1 MKHIQRISLSLALV
15 LAWGMS
21 TYSQAPPPAT
31 PAPASASAAAN
42 TDCFAGT
49 VKNIKTVFS
58 QNERSRALAII
69 EAGMVRRWPVYVCY
83 LTAND
88 TFKLKLLGKAEQN
101 RQDKQPGAISSSAGT
116 TSLVSKGSSP
126 WLLGFALEHG
136 GLTQTT
142 DGNTITFRGNA
153 VNSIRALMASTYLG
167 SYQLGENDP
176 LVKYLA
182 KLSFGI
188 SFDTSGNQSSTA
200 TGFIPKKSNF
210 SGASAKYEI
219 YNHRDPRDRRW
230 RQSWNQVVASLALN
244 VSTPLE
250 ALDAT
255 ITSAD
260 HYDDNWETPTFRE
273 LEALSNDPT
282 DAQIQAVLQHAAD
295 LFRQLY
301 WNMPAVQAA
310 VDRFTAST
318 LTYLKEEDD
327 LLGMI
332 RKTPLVTVEY
342 NFTRQLT
349 TNDQSVVATQTNQ
362 KLPDLS
368 NINLVLERGFAGAN
382 APELTF
388 NASGTWFNSPNSAD
402 PQRGRIRDVRAS
414 LQLDV
419 PLKEIQ
425 NIGRPTLSFSGQFLA
440 LVNEPLGQKITLNG
454 VTIDRRGNMGVF
466 QTKLSIPVK
475 DSGIK
480 IPISFTYASRTELI
494 KEKDVRGNI
503 GITFDL
509 DTLFSKAK

>member
-1 MKHIQRISLSLALV
+1 L
-15 LAWGMS
+15 
-21 TYSQAPPPAT
+21 
-31 PAPASASAAAN
+31 N

-49 VKNIKTVFS
+49 VKNIKTVLGK
-58 QNERSRALAII
+58 NERSRALAII
-69 EAGMVRRWPVYVCY
+69 KGGMVQRWPTYVCY

-88 TFKLKLLGKAEQN
+88 TFKSKLLGKAEQD
-101 RQDKQPGAISSSAGT
+101 RQDKQPGATSSSAGT

-167 SYQLGENDP
+167 SYELAENDP
-176 LVKYLA
+176 LVQYLA
-182 KLSFGI
+182 KLSFGV

-200 TGFIPKKSNF
+200 QGFIPKRNNF

-230 RQSWNQVVASLALN
+230 RHSWNQIAASLAQN

-250 ALDAT
+250 ALDTT

-260 HYDDNWETPTFRE
+260 HYHDNWETPTFGE
-273 LEALSNDPT
+273 LDALPDDPT
-282 DAQIQAVLQHAAD
+282 EAQIQVVLQHAAD
-295 LFRQLY
+295 LFRRLY
-301 WNMPAVQAA
+301 WDLPAVQAA
-310 VDRFTAST
+310 VDRFTGST
-318 LTYLKEEDD
+318 LVYLKEEDD
-327 LLGMI
+327 LLGAI

-342 NFTRQLT
+342 TLTRQLT

-368 NINLVLERGFAGAN
+368 DVTLVLERGFAGAN

-388 NASGTWFNSPNSAD
+388 NAGGTWFNSPNSAD
-402 PQRGRIRDVRAS
+402 PKRGRVRDIRAS

-440 LVNEPLGQKITLNG
+440 LVNEPLGQKVTLNG
-454 VTIDRRGNMGVF
+454 ATVDRRGNIGVF

-494 KEKDVRGNI
+494 KEKDVRGNV